1 MANCEICG
9 TDTTLVRAV
18 IESVEVDVCK
28 ACARFGEARQTPASS
43 RVEHYEERAARQRAR
58 ARPPEQIPTIVD
70 DYALRIKRRRER
82 LGITQEELAKKLA
95 ERESVVSAL
104 ENGMM
109 EPDIALAQKIERSL
123 SIRIIEADE
132 KKGPAV
138 VLHSKSEG
146 MTLGD
151 LIKKK

>member
-43 RVEHYEERAARQRAR
+43 RVERYEERAARQRAR

-82 LGITQEELAKKLA
+82 LGITQEELAKTLA

-104 ENGMM
+104 ENGTR
-109 EPDIALAQKIERSL
+109 EPDIDLAKKIERAL
-123 SIRIIEADE
+123 SIKLIEACE
-132 KKGPAV
+132 QKEPAIAI
-138 VLHSKSEG
+138 HQTSAG

-151 LIKKK
+151 IIKRK